1 LSSLLPLVSLLTFE
15 VFNIL
20 FSFFINITYLSAL
33 IYYFYSGELKLTPGQ
48 CVHLLA
54 HLDFYALMDC
64 ERLKVLSEDIINN
77 FSRENCWELLE
88 IAKSYKLQEIV
99 GMVCS
104 YLTSNINSLT
114 AEEKCK
120 FDAILKE
127 QPVTNDSQGTISL
140 PQFK

>member
-1 LSSLLPLVSLLTFE
+1 MGMFESKMKESRSGPILEHYSDLSPDI
-15 VFNIL
+15 FN
-20 FSFFINITYLSAL
+20 AL

-104 YLTSNINSLT
+104 YLTSNINNLT